1 MKKKN
6 MLLKD
11 LLIDYVRLYYSD
23 HLIDIEKKNALRIFE
38 LLLDEGIEVSDF
50 IPIMR
55 QIQFDLDMAV
65 MV

>member
-23 HLIDIEKKNALRIFE
+23 HLIDIEKRM
-38 LLLDEGIEVSDF
+38 
-50 IPIMR
+50 P
-55 QIQFDLDMAV
+55 
-65 MV
+65 

>member
-1 MKKKN
+1 MKKK
-6 MLLKD
+6 LLKEV
-11 LLIDYVRLYYSD
+11 LIDYVRLYYLD
-23 HLIDIEKKNALRIFE
+23 VLNNIEKRNALKIFE

-55 QIQFDLDMAV
+55 QIQLDLDMAV